1 MKYPNC
7 DLCLGKGAPIFPVLL
22 AHLMRENS
30 LAPDFMTEKILLN
43 FDECM
48 EVDNRFSYPYDLKK
62 NPYAGLALV
71 KV

>member
-1 MKYPNC
+1 MTNK
-7 DLCLGKGAPIFPVLL
+7 LGWLKLS
-22 AHLMRENS
+22 S
-30 LAPDFMTEKILLN
+30 LACKFDDERKQPCTEFMTEKILLN

-62 NPYAGLALV
+62 NPYADALV

>member
-1 MKYPNC
+1 
-7 DLCLGKGAPIFPVLL
+7 
-22 AHLMRENS
+22 MRENS